1 MLARNAA
8 SSLGAC
14 RRGISLHKPYCPPSS
29 RGRSYVVLKPSRTRN
44 DRRSA
49 VSLATLSLRLTSS
62 ELSLNLRTWAGQK
75 NPNLEHVMTR
85 VRSYTSDATQSQ
97 YDPLKDDSH
106 PSLYYHLFEDDELLN
121 PVFALSFLE
130 EKPKSARSKVVLG
143 WLPAL
148 FSSDTESGENGLNDF
163 RQNKDFLP
171 ILHKTIKEGL
181 LQDEIWTNGAI
192 QTQSGWMHIFDQRN
206 IPPLGRIPDPDDI
219 LASVRV
225 EDGRMLIDTY
235 EPMPSYRLCTADGVC
250 QLTDTLMARLKAMLK
265 QIEEEERQ
273 NH

>member
-1 MLARNAA
+1 
-8 SSLGAC
+8 
-14 RRGISLHKPYCPPSS
+14 
-29 RGRSYVVLKPSRTRN
+29 
-44 DRRSA
+44 
-49 VSLATLSLRLTSS
+49 
-62 ELSLNLRTWAGQK
+62 
-75 NPNLEHVMTR
+75 MTQ
-85 VRSYTSDATQSQ
+85 VRSYTSDATQTQ

-163 RQNKDFLP
+163 RQNEDFLP

-192 QTQSGWMHIFDQRN
+192 QAQSGWMHIFDQRN

-225 EDGRMLIDTY
+225 EDGRILIDTY

-250 QLTDTLMARLKAMLK
+250 RLTDTLMDRLKATLK
-265 QIEEEERQ
+265 QIAEEERQ